1 MLSPGRAV
9 KGSEEFKVI
18 FLSVSMVGEKIFPE
32 NRFLRFLK
40 FPNFNYQILSPSSS
54 ESYTVPYVIEN
65 VPQAADIGVAL
76 ESWVSCPYPWAARV
90 SSRYSECPLG
100 RKVWVPGWTHKAL
113 RSQCAL

>member
-1 MLSPGRAV
+1 M

-40 FPNFNYQILSPSSS
+40 CPHSNYQIPSSSSS

-65 VPQAADIGVAL
+65 APRAASGYRHNTGVL
-76 ESWVSCPYPWAARV
+76 GLLPI
-90 SSRYSECPLG
+90 PLG
-100 RKVWVPGWTHKAL
+100 
-113 RSQCAL
+113 S